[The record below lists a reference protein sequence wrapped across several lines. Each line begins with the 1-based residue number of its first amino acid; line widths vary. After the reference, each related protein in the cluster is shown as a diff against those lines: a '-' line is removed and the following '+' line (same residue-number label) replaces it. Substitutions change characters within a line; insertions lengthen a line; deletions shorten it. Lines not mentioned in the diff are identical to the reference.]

1 MPPPLFNEQLDDP
14 LLLDGMADFRGG
26 ANRMTAP
33 HLLAANQFHQAR
45 NMVLDP
51 GGNLRTRGGTVRVTL
66 MPGCDRLAALNL
78 DGLGTKLLGSGSNT
92 VRHTTLFAPEL
103 TATQLSSGV
112 IGVSTLLQG
121 GNRGFSVSADEIWE
135 YDGTKLYKLRYLTVA
150 LTEKGSGYTT
160 TPYVTVTPAS
170 GETPVEAAVVVATLG
185 QDADADKVV
194 ALNVLNPG
202 RGYVGQPTITIQ
214 APETGEVARATAT
227 MRVPPKGPYAVWHTN
242 RLMVA
247 SGETLYVSD
256 FFTPGYFAANNS
268 LRVGGD
274 GHPITGLKAW
284 DNFNLLVFKGLTTW
298 LVTTDPLLPVGQW
311 PVERIS
317 SSVGCS
323 ASRTAVQVGADVWWL
338 SGQGVVSVRRMAQ
351 ETQREI
357 SSSISLPVADVVRR
371 INWSAAETASAV
383 YFDNKVLF
391 ALPLDNAT
399 TPNALL
405 VYDTLAQ
412 IWLDEWTGLAAAD
425 MEVVVSVNGPELLLL
440 VGGRVVRYNDAR
452 LVDDAPDVVDTLTNL
467 IPSGAR
473 FINNVYTL
481 TGLRAGARYRWVKPP
496 FGEPSLI
503 NGSVTLTSS
512 GEFTANSTGSVVLTK
527 SSLQTAAVTIP
538 PFGNAVASIVN
549 FIADTAEISS
559 QIDFRAAMFNELL
572 TPKTL
577 FNVEA
582 EFTASS
588 TAATLSFRVDEGVF
602 QPTETFAQTGRSLLQ
617 LPFKLTTPPPKL
629 VEPGNLSV
637 ARMRL
642 APAGFRYLQPRLTA
656 TKDRL
661 SIRALKLTAF
671 ADTMV
676 LVSK

>member
-33 HLLAANQFHQAR
+33 HLLAPNQFHQAR

-78 DGLGTKLLGSGSNT
+78 DGLGTKLLGSGPNT
-92 VRHTTLFAPEL
+92 ARHTTLFAPEP
-103 TATQLSSGV
+103 AASPLSFSGL

-121 GNRGFSVSADEIWE
+121 GNRGFSVSADEVWE
-135 YDGTKLYKLRYLTVA
+135 YDGTRLYKLRHLTVA

-160 TPYVTVTPAS
+160 APNVTVIPAS

-185 QDADADKVV
+185 QNDDADKVV
-194 ALNVLNPG
+194 AVNVINPG
-202 RGYVGQPTITIQ
+202 RGYVGQPTISIE
-214 APETGEVARATAT
+214 APEAGEVARATAT
-227 MRVPPKGPYAVWHTN
+227 IRVPPKGPHAVWHTN

-440 VGGRVVRYNDAR
+440 VNGRVVRYNDAR

-467 IPSGAR
+467 IPSGAQ

-481 TGLRAGARYRWVKPP
+481 TGLRAGARYRWVQPP

-512 GEFTANSTGSVVLTK
+512 GEFTANSTGSVVLNK
-527 SSLQTAAVTIP
+527 AVTTLP
-538 PFGNAVASIVN
+538 GSNVVVSMVN

-559 QIDFRAAMFNELL
+559 QIDFRAAMFNEIL

-588 TAATLSFRVDEGVF
+588 TAATLSFRVDEGEF
-602 QPTETFAQTGRSLLQ
+602 RAAETFAQTGRALLR
-617 LPFKLTTPPPKL
+617 LPFKLNTIPPPKL

-637 ARMRL
+637 SRMRL

-661 SIRALKLTAF
+661 SIRSLKLTAF

-676 LVSK
+676 LVSQ